1 MRHRKKSKHF
11 NRDTGERKA
20 LFRSLLN
27 SLILHEEIKTTQ
39 AKAKAVKRLVDR
51 VIIKAKIGSLTNRR
65 QLLAFLPSKKV
76 VDKLIEEVAPRFKK
90 VSSGFTRIIL
100 LGRRRGD
107 NALMAKV
114 ELVKKKSRKSSES
127 RKSRKGRESRES
139 KE

>member
-127 RKSRKGRESRES
+127 RKSRKGRESREG

>member
-107 NALMAKV
+107 DALMAKV
-114 ELVKKKSRKSSES
+114 ELVKKKSRKRSES

>member
-107 NALMAKV
+107 DALMAKV
-114 ELVKKKSRKSSES
+114 ELVKKKSRKRSES
-127 RKSRKGRESRES
+127 RKSRKGRESKES